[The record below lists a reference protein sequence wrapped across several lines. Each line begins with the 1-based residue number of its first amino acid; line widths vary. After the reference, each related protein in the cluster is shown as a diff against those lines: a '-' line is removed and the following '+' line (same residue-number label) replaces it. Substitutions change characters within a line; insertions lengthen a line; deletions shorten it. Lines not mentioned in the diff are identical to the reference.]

1 MERGGLDYYG
11 RMFKT
16 FRFLVAWALLAT
28 LVGQH
33 ALAATA
39 TPEDAPANSNLNRDL
54 FYELLVG
61 ELSAQ
66 SGDTAAAYALLL
78 DAARKSKE
86 PRLYQRA
93 VELALGARSGE
104 SALEAARAWNSAFPT
119 SQDANRYLV
128 QILIGLN
135 RSAEIQEPIKRH
147 LALLP
152 PAERIAVIH
161 LLPRYFARASDK
173 AQAAK
178 LVERTLATE
187 LKDSATAT
195 AAWYA
200 VGVLRMQAGD
210 SAGALEAARQAA
222 ALNTKAE
229 EPVYLALNLINPKLP
244 EAEKY
249 VRNFLSGPASAELRM
264 NYIRQLLE
272 AQRYGDAYAQT
283 KVLTHD
289 WPAFPDGWLVQ
300 GTLEFQNQAIDQ
312 AQTSLNTFLSLNPSS
327 GTDAQ
332 AEETGR
338 GSVQAYLLLAQIA
351 EQAQRFDEAQ
361 AYLLRIKSP
370 KDALRVAVRQSAIL
384 ARLGKM
390 DEARAVIRS
399 VPELQSDDA
408 RAKVSAEVQ
417 LLRENKKF
425 QAAYDVLVAALNQYP
440 LDGDLLYDQ
449 AMLAEKLGRID
460 EMEMLLRRLIV
471 AKPDYHHAYNALGFS
486 FAERNVHLAEAR
498 ELIAKA
504 LEMAPNDPFIVDSM
518 AWVEFRAGNAAQALK
533 LLQSAFQARP
543 DPEIAAHMGE
553 VFWSLGQRE
562 QAIDIWK
569 QAAQLS
575 PDNETLLETTR
586 RLQGKP

>member
-1 MERGGLDYYG
+1 
-11 RMFKT
+11 
-16 FRFLVAWALLAT
+16 
-28 LVGQH
+28 
-33 ALAATA
+33 
-39 TPEDAPANSNLNRDL
+39 
-54 FYELLVG
+54 
-61 ELSAQ
+61 
-66 SGDTAAAYALLL
+66 
-78 DAARKSKE
+78 
-86 PRLYQRA
+86 
-93 VELALGARSGE
+93 
-104 SALEAARAWNSAFPT
+104 
-119 SQDANRYLV
+119 
-128 QILIGLN
+128 
-135 RSAEIQEPIKRH
+135 
-147 LALLP
+147 
-152 PAERIAVIH
+152 
-161 LLPRYFARASDK
+161 
-173 AQAAK
+173 
-178 LVERTLATE
+178 
-187 LKDSATAT
+187 
-195 AAWYA
+195 
-200 VGVLRMQAGD
+200 
-210 SAGALEAARQAA
+210 
-222 ALNTKAE
+222 
-229 EPVYLALNLINPKLP
+229 
-244 EAEKY
+244 
-249 VRNFLSGPASAELRM
+249 
-264 NYIRQLLE
+264 
-272 AQRYGDAYAQT
+272 
-283 KVLTHD
+283 
-289 WPAFPDGWLVQ
+289 
-300 GTLEFQNQAIDQ
+300 
-312 AQTSLNTFLSLNPSS
+312 
-327 GTDAQ
+327 
-332 AEETGR
+332 
-338 GSVQAYLLLAQIA
+338 VQAYLLLAQIA

-370 KDALRVAVRQSAIL
+370 KDALRVAVHQSAIL